1 MRRALIMT
9 ELLCLFILFS
19 QNACVRKAYEEPLN
33 ITCGQSLTTAQQQL
47 TALRDKLDK
56 EEAVQLENLI
66 TAAKIEQLHA
76 KFPAC
81 SDKAQRAVILLEQYS
96 KRK

>member
-1 MRRALIMT
+1 MHRTPNIT

-19 QNACVRKAYEEPLN
+19 QTACMRKTYEEPLEV
-33 ITCGQSLTTAQQQL
+33 TCARSLKTAQQQQV
-47 TALRDKLDK
+47 TQQAKLDK

-66 TAAKIEQLHA
+66 TAAKIEQQLN

-81 SDKAQRAVILLEQYS
+81 ADKAQRAVILLEQYS
-96 KRK
+96 ERE